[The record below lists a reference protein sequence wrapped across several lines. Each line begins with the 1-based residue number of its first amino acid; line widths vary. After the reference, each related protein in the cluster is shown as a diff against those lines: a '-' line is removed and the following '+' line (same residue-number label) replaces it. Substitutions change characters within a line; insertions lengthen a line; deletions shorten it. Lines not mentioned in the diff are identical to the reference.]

1 MGWQHPKGR
10 IRPLG
15 LINQPINQSTN
26 QRKMYFPYFIT
37 YIVAGLAITLV
48 VFFWA
53 LKNGQFRDQQRA
65 RYLPLQ
71 GDSDP
76 TEAPPTSAFSRI
88 EIYGLFLLAVAGLGA
103 SAAVLVFAIIHG
115 GAG

>member
-1 MGWQHPKGR
+1 
-10 IRPLG
+10 
-15 LINQPINQSTN
+15 
-26 QRKMYFPYFIT
+26 MYFPYFVT

-53 LKNGQFRDQQRA
+53 LRNGQFRDQQRA

-71 GDSDP
+71 GEP
-76 TEAPPTSAFSRI
+76 EKGPAPSSRFSRI
-88 EIYGLFLLAVAGLGA
+88 EVYGLFLLVVAGLAA

-115 GAG
+115 GR